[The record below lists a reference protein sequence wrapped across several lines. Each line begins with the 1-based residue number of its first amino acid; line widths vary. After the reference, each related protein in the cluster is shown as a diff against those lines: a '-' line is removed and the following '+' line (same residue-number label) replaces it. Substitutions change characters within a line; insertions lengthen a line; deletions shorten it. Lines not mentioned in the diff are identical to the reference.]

1 MQFNSLTFVAFFAVV
16 VFLYYALQSWTA
28 RKTVLVI
35 ASYLFYAA
43 WNPLYVVLLWISTI
57 ADWTIA
63 RRIANANERHRKRL
77 LVSLSL
83 LINLGVLGY
92 FKYGGFLL
100 DNFVNLMA
108 AVGIDFVPPEASI
121 VLPIGISFYTFQTLS
136 YTLDVYRGQM
146 RPRYSLLDFS
156 LFVSF
161 FPQLVAG
168 PIVRASYFLPQC
180 IEPRRATPDAMGW
193 GLALVA
199 FGLFAK
205 IVLADSVLAPVA
217 DAVFGAPDTVGTF
230 EAWLGVFAFSGQ
242 IFFDF
247 SGYSTCAIGAAMCL
261 GFALPDNFRAP
272 YAAIGF
278 SDFWQRWHISLS
290 QWLRD
295 YLYIS
300 LGGNRHGA
308 ARTFANLVI
317 TMFLGGLWHGASW
330 MFVIWGLLHGLYLV
344 AEHAARLL
352 LGGVAL
358 FRQRIVQVALGLF
371 TFVIVSMTWVFFRAP
386 DMESAATLL
395 MAMTVP
401 TEMGSLVFA
410 ERLPVIAG
418 ALITLLG
425 WHWYSR
431 NSNLELVFERLPVW
445 ARVLVISAVVITITF
460 SGGGAQHA
468 FIYFQF

>member
-1 MQFNSLTFVAFFAVV
+1 MQFNSLTFIAFFVV
-16 VFLYYALQSWTA
+16 VVMLYYALQSWTA
-28 RKTVLVI
+28 RKSLLVI

-43 WNPLYVVLLWISTI
+43 WNPLYIILLWISTI

-63 RRIANANERHRKRL
+63 RRIAATPQQHRKRL
-77 LVSLSL
+77 LVTLSL
-83 LINLGVLGY
+83 LINLGMLGY

-100 DNFVNLMA
+100 DNFVALMA
-108 AVGIDFVPPEASI
+108 SIGIEYVPPDASI

-146 RPRYSLLDFS
+146 QPRYSLLDFS

-180 IEPRRATPDAMGW
+180 TEARRATADTMGW

-205 IVLADSVLAPVA
+205 VVLADSVLAPIA

-230 EAWLGVFAFSGQ
+230 DTWLGVFAFSGQ

-261 GFALPDNFRAP
+261 GFALPDNFRSP

-300 LGGNRHGA
+300 LGGNRRGS
-308 ARTFANLVI
+308 ARTFVNLVV

-330 MFVIWGLLHGLYLV
+330 MFVIWGLLHGFYLV
-344 AEHAARLL
+344 VEHAAKSLVGDIAVFRLHS
-352 LGGVAL
+352 V
-358 FRQRIVQVALGLF
+358 RVALGLL
-371 TFVIVSMTWVFFRAP
+371 TFVMVSMTWVFFRAP
-386 DMESAATLL
+386 DMTVATT
-395 MAMTVP
+395 MHATMVTP
-401 TEMGSLVFA
+401 TETGSLIFA
-410 ERLPVIAG
+410 ERLPVIG
-418 ALITLLG
+418 LVLLGLLG
-425 WHWYSR
+425 WHWTTR
-431 NSNLELVFERLPVW
+431 NSNLELVFEQLPVW
-445 ARVLVISAVVITITF
+445 LRALIISAVVMTITF

>member
-1 MQFNSLTFVAFFAVV
+1 MQFNSLTFIAFFAVV
-16 VFLYYALQSWTA
+16 VTLYYALQSWTA

-43 WNPLYVVLLWISTI
+43 WNPLYVVLLWISTM

-63 RRIANANERHRKRL
+63 RRIAASGGRHRKRL
-77 LVSLSL
+77 LVTLSL
-83 LINLGVLGY
+83 MINLGLLGY

-100 DNFVNLMA
+100 DNFVALMA
-108 AVGIDFVPPEASI
+108 AAGVNYVPPEASI

-146 RPRYSLLDFS
+146 QPRYSLLDFS

-180 IEPRRATPDAMGW
+180 TEPRRATPDAMGW

-230 EAWLGVFAFSGQ
+230 DAWLGVFAFSGQ

-300 LGGNRHGA
+300 LGGNRRGS
-308 ARTFANLVI
+308 ARTFVNLVV

-330 MFVIWGLLHGLYLV
+330 MFVIWGLLHGFYLV
-344 AEHAARLL
+344 VEHVARLL
-352 LGGVAL
+352 LGGVTL
-358 FRQRIVQVALGLF
+358 FRQRSMQVALGLA

-386 DMESAATLL
+386 DMEAAMTLL
-395 MAMTVP
+395 TAMTVP
-401 TEMGSLVFA
+401 TETGSLVFA

-418 ALITLLG
+418 ALFALVA

-445 ARVLVISAVVITITF
+445 VRVLVISAVVITITF

>member
-1 MQFNSLTFVAFFAVV
+1 MQFNSLTFVVFFAVV
-16 VFLYYALQSWTA
+16 ITLYYALPSWTA
-28 RKTVLVI
+28 RKAILVV

-43 WNPLYVVLLWISTI
+43 WNPLFIILLWISTI

-63 RRIANANERHRKRL
+63 RRIAATEERRRKRL
-77 LVSLSL
+77 LVTLSLS
-83 LINLGVLGY
+83 INLGLLGY

-100 DNFVNLMA
+100 ENFVSLMGGL
-108 AVGIDFVPPEASI
+108 GIEFVPPSANI

-136 YTLDVYRGQM
+136 YTLDVYRGRM

-168 PIVRASYFLPQC
+168 PIVRASQFLPQC
-180 IEPRRATPDAMGW
+180 AEPRRATADSMGW
-193 GLALVA
+193 GLTLLA

-205 IVLADSVLAPVA
+205 VVLADSVLAPVA

-247 SGYSTCAIGAAMCL
+247 SGYSTCAIGTAMCL
-261 GFALPDNFRAP
+261 GFALPDNFRSP

-278 SDFWQRWHISLS
+278 SDFWRRWHISLS

-295 YLYIS
+295 YLYVS
-300 LGGNRHGA
+300 LGGNRKGEI
-308 ARTFANLVI
+308 RTFVNLVV

-330 MFVIWGLLHGLYLV
+330 MFVIWGLLHGFYLV
-344 AEHAARLL
+344 VEHGTRTLLSGIAAFGSRPARVVF
-352 LGGVAL
+352 GAL
-358 FRQRIVQVALGLF
+358 
-371 TFVIVSMTWVFFRAP
+371 TFIIVSMTWVFFRAP
-386 DMESAATLL
+386 NMDAATTILTT
-395 MAMTVP
+395 MMVP
-401 TEMGSLVFA
+401 TGMGSLVFA
-410 ERLPVIAG
+410 EQLPVVVFV
-418 ALITLLG
+418 LLGLVG
-425 WHWYSR
+425 WHWASR
-431 NSNLELVFERLPVW
+431 NSSLEFIFERLPLW
-445 ARVLVISAVVITITF
+445 ARALVISTVVVSIIY
-460 SGGGAQHA
+460 SGGGVQHA

>member
-1 MQFNSLTFVAFFAVV
+1 MQFNSLTFIVFFAVV
-16 VFLYYALQSWTA
+16 VALYGALSSWTV
-28 RKTVLVI
+28 RKALLVA

-43 WNPLYVVLLWISTI
+43 WNPLFVVLLWISTI

-63 RRIANANERHRKRL
+63 RRIAAAEERHRKRL
-77 LVSLSL
+77 LVTLSL
-83 LINLGVLGY
+83 LINLGLLGY

-100 DNFVNLMA
+100 ENFVSLMGGL
-108 AVGIDFVPPEASI
+108 GIEYVPPAASI

-146 RPRYSLLDFS
+146 QPRYSLLDFS

-168 PIVRASYFLPQC
+168 PIVRASQFLPQC
-180 IEPRRATPDAMGW
+180 VESRRATADSMGW
-193 GLALVA
+193 GLTLIA

-205 IVLADSVLAPVA
+205 VVLADSVLAPVA
-217 DAVFGAPDTVGTF
+217 DAVFGAPDTVGTL

-261 GFALPDNFRAP
+261 GFSLPDNFRSP

-278 SDFWQRWHISLS
+278 SDFWRRWHISLS

-295 YLYIS
+295 YLYVS
-300 LGGNRHGA
+300 LGGNRKGEV
-308 ARTFANLVI
+308 RTIVNLVI

-330 MFVIWGLLHGLYLV
+330 MFVIWGSLHGIYLV
-344 AEHAARLL
+344 VEHGARSLFGGIAVFGSRPARAAF
-352 LGGVAL
+352 GVL
-358 FRQRIVQVALGLF
+358 
-371 TFVIVSMTWVFFRAP
+371 TFVIVSMTWVFFRAA
-386 DMESAATLL
+386 DMDTATSLL
-395 MAMTVP
+395 TTMTVP
-401 TEMGSLVFA
+401 TGMGSLVFV
-410 ERLPVIAG
+410 EQLPVIFFV
-418 ALITLLG
+418 LLG
-425 WHWYSR
+425 LVIWHWVSR
-431 NSNLELVFERLPVW
+431 DSNLEIMFEGLPLW
-445 ARVLVISAVVITITF
+445 ARVIVISTVVVSIIY